1 MDLDSLLPW
10 RGAGLALAA
19 ALAWGGAFRLLGRP
33 GLAAL
38 AAGAGT
44 AAGWALT
51 MGVATASPRQLPER
65 LPLLAL
71 AATALALP
79 VGLLGDGRLRPLG
92 AAAAALA
99 LLAGA
104 WWLAGAPL
112 APADLRRG
120 AVPLLGLAVLVLAAQ
135 VPLHGPWHAG
145 AALALLGA
153 GLWIAAPPG
162 PWTVLAAAAAAAALG
177 AAAVAG
183 TAAWGAV
190 PRLPV
195 ALALAA
201 LAAGPVLA
209 RGTPANWL
217 AAAVP
222 FAALWLGPALADHLR
237 GRLALPVAWL
247 VAGGVPLLLTWLT
260 VRGL

>member
-112 APADLRRG
+112 AAADLRRG

-177 AAAVAG
+177 A
-183 TAAWGAV
+183 
-190 PRLPV
+190 
-195 ALALAA
+195 
-201 LAAGPVLA
+201 GPVLA